1 MERNYEQIS
10 KVVEFIIKKFND
22 DVKEAEDDV
31 KNTMGDWRFSL
42 AGREDVIQDLYKG
55 LQAKADE
62 HTNKIKEAVRE
73 FCDKYRVKLPSDNKD
88 HSMDIA
94 NALKV
99 IDMLGFNLTAETLK
113 TILEPIK
120 NSYKHMKMIHDVI
133 VTKNISA
140 SSFTGIQYDPAVI
153 LTVHK
158 YLGVNTNV
166 YDYLEAFN
174 DIEEISKVDGY
185 KLGFNAEKYANTTLV
200 SITPNIPY
208 SIFALPDAMIRAGKM
223 YAALED
229 EFSELFKG
237 HTPTDQEMIESV
249 IR

>member
-10 KVVEFIIKKFND
+10 KVVEFIIEQFNN
-22 DVKEAEDDV
+22 DVKETEDAACKV
-31 KNTMGDWRFSL
+31 LADWRFS
-42 AGREDVIQDLYKG
+42 AADRENAVQDLYKD
-55 LQAKADE
+55 LQEKADE
-62 HTNKIKEAVRE
+62 YTKKIKEAAKD
-73 FCDKYRVKLPSDNKD
+73 FCDTYRVKLPSDNKE

-120 NSYKHMKMIHDVI
+120 NSYKHMKIIHDVI
-133 VTKNISA
+133 TTKNVSA
-140 SSFTGIQYDPAVI
+140 SSLAGVQYEPAVI
-153 LTVHK
+153 STIQE
-158 YLGVNTNV
+158 YLGLNTNV
-166 YDYLEAFN
+166 YDYLDAFN

-185 KLGFNAEKYANTTLV
+185 RLGFSKEKYSANVV

-208 SIFALPDAMIRAGKM
+208 SMFVLPDAMIRAGEM
-223 YAALED
+223 YATLEN
-229 EFSELFKG
+229 EFSKLFKV

-249 IR
+249 IK